1 MIIEMP
7 LPGFLVNFA
16 ARTPLPQQNQSLHP
30 RRCRHRKDYLPA
42 ALPDGA
48 QLDDTILI
56 AGGGPAGLAAALAL
70 HKIGMK
76 TLVLERN
83 ACLPTAGA
91 ALGLWTNAWIALDS
105 LDAASHLRE
114 VHPLVSEVEICRE
127 DGRKLKNFSIVEC
140 DGGPHEF
147 RGVRRASLVKA
158 LAAQLPEES
167 IEYNAAVVDV
177 RVPRANGQN
186 NDSTSSTVKHNSS
199 GPSSFLSDATNKI
212 NATIG
217 AEVKLSDGRVISCAA
232 IVGCDGARSPTAVA
246 LGKKEPS
253 YVGQVA
259 IRGVAQLNMV
269 QSKCPD
275 IDFNQSI
282 RQIWGAG
289 PRAGMYPL
297 SSSELYWFVCF
308 DAPATAAVP
317 ATPAE
322 IKAEAARVVKGWG
335 WGVEAAVEA
344 TPENDL
350 SRSRIVDRWDI
361 EPLLWNNSSKNN
373 IHSNGGWG
381 GELNKNENNTSMP
394 LLPLATLCGDALHPM
409 TPNLGQGGCTA
420 LEDGV
425 ILAQTIQKS
434 GAVQLSGTAR
444 RQALGT
450 AFLEYEKLRTKRC
463 LPLTVRSNL
472 MGAALQLPFP
482 PVLLCRDYF
491 VEKLFNPGHFLDH
504 ATFDCGKL

>member
-1 MIIEMP
+1 MP
-7 LPGFLVNFA
+7 LPGIVGFA
-16 ARTPLPQQNQSLHP
+16 ARSPPPPQQNQSLHS
-30 RRCRHRKDYLPA
+30 RRRFQRDYLPT

-48 QLDDTILI
+48 HLDDTILI

-70 HKIGMK
+70 NKIGMK

-83 ACLPTAGA
+83 TSLPAAGA
-91 ALGLWTNAWIALDS
+91 ALGLWTNAWKALDS

-114 VHPLVSEVEICRE
+114 LHPLVSEVEICRQ
-127 DGRKLKNFSIVEC
+127 DGRTLTQFSIVEC

-147 RGVRRASLVKA
+147 RGVRRSSLVKV
-158 LAAQLPEES
+158 LAEQLPEDS
-167 IEYNAAVVDV
+167 IEYNAEVVDV
-177 RVPRANGQN
+177 RSPRSEYQSNNNTSNKKNAN
-186 NDSTSSTVKHNSS
+186 
-199 GPSSFLSDATNKI
+199 
-212 NATIG
+212 IG

-232 IVGCDGARSPTAVA
+232 IVGCDGARSSTAVA
-246 LGKKEPS
+246 LGKKEAS
-253 YVGQVA
+253 YAGQVA
-259 IRGVAQLNMV
+259 IRGIAQLNIL
-269 QSKCPD
+269 QKRCPD
-275 IDFNQSI
+275 IDFSQSI

-317 ATPAE
+317 ASPAE
-322 IKAEAARVVKGWG
+322 VKAEAARIVKGWG

-344 TPENDL
+344 THENDF

-361 EPLLWNNSSKNN
+361 KPLLRNSYNVISG
-373 IHSNGGWG
+373 SGGD
-381 GELNKNENNTSMP
+381 ELKKEENSTGRP

-425 ILAQTIQKS
+425 ILAQVVQKS
-434 GAVQLSGTAR
+434 GAVNLSGTTR
-444 RQALGT
+444 RQALEN
-450 AFLEYEKLRTKRC
+450 AFIEYEKVRTKRC

-472 MGAALQLPFP
+472 MGAALQLPLP
-482 PVLLCRDYF
+482 PVLLARDWF
-491 VEKLFNPGHFLDH
+491 VANVFNPGHFLDH

>member
-1 MIIEMP
+1 MNIKTP
-7 LPGFLVNFA
+7 LPGIVGFA
-16 ARTPLPQQNQSLHP
+16 ARTPLPKQNQSLHP
-30 RRCRHRKDYLPA
+30 RRHRHRKDYLPA

-70 HKIGMK
+70 NKIGMK
-76 TLVLERN
+76 SLVLERST
-83 ACLPTAGA
+83 CLPTAGA
-91 ALGLWTNAWIALDS
+91 ALGLWTNAWKALDS
-105 LDAASHLRE
+105 LDAATHLRE
-114 VHPLVSEVEICRE
+114 LHPLVSEVEICRQ
-127 DGRKLKNFSIVEC
+127 DGRTLTNFSIVEC

-147 RGVRRASLVKA
+147 RGVRRSSLVKA
-158 LAAQLPEES
+158 LAAQLPEDS
-167 IEYNAAVVDV
+167 IEYNAAVVEV
-177 RVPRANGQN
+177 RSPRSKVRN
-186 NDSTSSTVKHNSS
+186 NDNTSNKSNYDSS
-199 GPSSFLSDATNKI
+199 EASSSSFSLDGKNI
-212 NATIG
+212 RNANIG

-232 IVGCDGARSPTAVA
+232 IVGCDGVRSPTAVA

-253 YVGQVA
+253 YAGQVA
-259 IRGVAQLNMV
+259 IRGVAQLNIL
-269 QSKCPD
+269 QNKCPD
-275 IDFNQSI
+275 IDFSQSI

-289 PRAGMYPL
+289 PRAGVYPL
-297 SSSELYWFVCF
+297 SSSELYWFICF

-322 IKAEAARVVKGWG
+322 IKEEAARIVKGWG

-361 EPLLWNNSSKNN
+361 EPLLRKSNTINSSGGGDELKNFE
-373 IHSNGGWG
+373 SNA
-381 GELNKNENNTSMP
+381 SMP
-394 LLPLATLCGDALHPM
+394 LMPLATLCGDALHPM

-425 ILAQTIQKS
+425 ILAQAVQKS
-434 GAVQLSGTAR
+434 GAVNLSGTTR
-444 RQALGT
+444 RQALET
-450 AFLEYEKLRTKRC
+450 AFIEYEKLRTKRC

-472 MGAALQLPFP
+472 MGAALQLPLP
-482 PVLLCRDYF
+482 PVILARDWF
-491 VEKLFNPGHFLDH
+491 VANLFNPGHFLDH